1 MGKVLF
7 IVGNEGLLDYVKPL
21 WEELNQHH
29 KLKSSNFKSHH
40 TNMTFQDRK
49 EKFYNLLDKCE
60 LRVELAKDSE
70 KDKFIGYCIS
80 SFEENIVGE
89 IESIFV
95 MKEYRG
101 NGIGEKF
108 MKNALN
114 YMDKVNCVKRKIAVA
129 EGNENAF
136 GFYSKFG
143 FYPRLTILEQK

>member
-1 MGKVLF
+1 METILYL
-7 IVGNEGLLDYVKPL
+7 VGNEGLLDFVKPL

-29 KLKSSNFKSHH
+29 KLKSNNFKSHY
-40 TNMTFQDRK
+40 TNMTFHQRK
-49 EKFYNLLDKCE
+49 DKFYSLLGKCE

-70 KDKFIGYCIS
+70 KDEFIGYCIS
-80 SFEENIVGE
+80 SFEENKVGE

-101 NGIGEKF
+101 KGIGETF
-108 MKNALN
+108 MKNALD
-114 YMDKVNCVKRKIAVA
+114 YMDKVNCIKRKIAVA
-129 EGNENAF
+129 EGNESAL